1 MNIFGDCYFALK
13 NKKTGRYFV
22 EFKNRKISTT
32 FSNAFAMRFTT
43 KFDAHSFLFKYL
55 FNDGYFVVRCNI
67 EELEVT
73 WKN

>member
-1 MNIFGDCYFALK
+1 MNIFGDCYYALK

-32 FSNAFAMRFTT
+32 FSNAFAMRFTC
-43 KFDAHSFLFKYL
+43 KFNAHSFMLKHL
-55 FNDGYFVVRCNI
+55 FNDNYIVVCCLIN
-67 EELEVT
+67 EEVVQ